1 MSYRRKHVKNKINK
15 SRPKKSIFKMAIF
28 WWSLLVLIVIAVGI
42 YFFLF
47 FPNFQIQNISIN
59 GVETINSQD
68 IQNIISNNVNKKL
81 LELGNWNLPSKSIF
95 LTNTQDIQNKIASL
109 YPNIKTITVTKKFPQ
124 DLDVSIQERQLFATF
139 SQNNKYFYIDDS
151 GIIFEEIPN
160 VAENTFIVR
169 QSLNTNDIWLG
180 ESVVQENVMK
190 TISEIAKNLKDN
202 FQINLTEALIST
214 PIRLDV
220 KTGENWQ
227 IYFDITENS
236 DISLQLTK
244 LNLLLKDEITPEARQ
259 KLEYID
265 LRFKDRAYYK

>member
-1 MSYRRKHVKNKINK
+1 
-15 SRPKKSIFKMAIF
+15 MAIF
-28 WWSLLVLIVIAVGI
+28 WWSLLVLIVIIAGI

-47 FPNFQIQNISIN
+47 FPNFQVKNIVISGN
-59 GVETINSQD
+59 QKINSQD
-68 IQNIISNNVNKKL
+68 LQNIIEKDVNKKL
-81 LELGNWNLPSKSIF
+81 IGFGNWNISTKSIF
-95 LTNTQDIQNKIASL
+95 LANAQDIQNQIVGL
-109 YPNIKTITVTKKFPQ
+109 YPNIKTITIAKKFPQ
-124 DLDVSIQERQLFATF
+124 DLDVNIQERQQFATF
-139 SQNNKYFYIDDS
+139 SQNNKYFYIDDT
-151 GIIFEEIPN
+151 GIIFEELPN

-169 QSLNTNDIWLG
+169 QDLNTNDVWLG
-180 ESVVQENVMK
+180 ESVVQENIMK
-190 TISEIAKNLKDN
+190 IISEIEKNLKDN

-214 PIRLDV
+214 PIRLNI

-244 LNLLLKDEITPEARQ
+244 LNLLLKDEITPETRQ